1 MRIIGNDPSVPRQTQ
16 EIASGTLPN
25 GRPVVVNSD
34 GTVSVV
40 SETTVTQSVGAAVA
54 RDDGGD
60 ATLGTYYSAGFDSS
74 NNKVICVYRDN
85 GGSGTGRAIVGTISG
100 TSISFGDPVEFQSN
114 NIAETSVTF
123 DSSNNKVF
131 IAYRHAANSDYG
143 TGVVGTVS
151 GTSISFGTPVS
162 FNNGYTSKISATF
175 DSSSN
180 KVVVAYRDDSQ
191 SDYGK
196 AIVGTI
202 SGTSV
207 SFGSE
212 VTFNAG
218 NTVLINAVYDVNANR
233 TVIVYRDMANSSYGT
248 AVVGTVSGTS
258 ISFGSEVV
266 FESADTRAISS
277 AYDSDNQKIL
287 VAFKL
292 ASNNTGHAIVGT
304 VSGTS
309 ISFGS
314 KSQFTTNNVD
324 VTRTVYDSAAQ
335 KCVILYRNQTT
346 SPYSGRIFPATISGT
361 SVSFGTE
368 TTWS

>member
-54 RDDGGD
+54 RDDG
-60 ATLGTYYSAGFDSS
+60 AETTLGTYYSAGFDSS
-74 NNKVICVYRDN
+74 NNKVIFVYRDN

-131 IAYRHAANSDYG
+131 IAYTHTANSSYG

-162 FNNGYTSKISATF
+162 FNNGYTTKISATF

-324 VTRTVYDSAAQ
+324 VTRTVYDICCPKMCNSLQ
-335 KCVILYRNQTT
+335 KPNY
-346 SPYSGRIFPATISGT
+346 ISLFWKDF
-361 SVSFGTE
+361 SCNYKRHFCFI
-368 TTWS
+368 WN